1 MLSKKLFL
9 EILASSVYSLQYK
22 NSLSLKINESFSIY
36 LNITSHPLMALK
48 AIPSVSGH
56 GVSYLPPS
64 KDKPTKS
71 ASKV

>member
-22 NSLSLKINESFSIY
+22 NSLSLKINESFSMY
-36 LNITSHPLMALK
+36 LNVISHLLLASK

-56 GVSYLPPS
+56 GAAYLPPS